1 MPPEIMS
8 EQALADAIQRLPRE
22 RIAFLPTP
30 LEECP
35 RLSEALGGTRILM
48 KRDDLTGL
56 AFGGNKGR
64 HLEFRMGDLRAK
76 GCDAYINMNRWE
88 SNDARIMAAACAKL
102 GVRYVL
108 VVRGGVGK
116 PMEANLLLE
125 HLMGTEIHELETMD
139 RDEANQAAEAIAL
152 QLQEEGYTPYV
163 YHQQPF
169 ARVAGTIGYLEAT
182 VELATQLA
190 ERGIRPSY
198 LYGVAGTSMAGVAL
212 ATKLLGYPWKV
223 RAISSGDRN
232 NLANMMLEY
241 GEEVGDILGLPDG
254 LQPGDFEYWDNYIG
268 GEYAT
273 PTAESAR
280 AIKLAAETEALILD
294 PVYTGKALAG
304 LMDHIRQGIVG
315 PDDTVVFIHTGGL
328 PNLFAS
334 TFRESLTNA
343 ASSSQS

>member
-1 MPPEIMS
+1 MPSPIMS
-8 EQALADAIQRLPRE
+8 EQALADVIATLPRE

-30 LEECP
+30 LEDCP
-35 RLSEALGGTRILM
+35 RLSQALGGTCLLM

-64 HLEFRMGDLRAK
+64 HLEFRMGDVRAK
-76 GCDAYINMNRWE
+76 GCDAYVNMNRWE

-125 HLMGTEIHELETMD
+125 HLMGAEFNILETMD
-139 RDEANQAAEAIAL
+139 RDEANQEAESIGR
-152 QLQEEGYTPYV
+152 QLQEEGYTPYI

-182 VELATQLA
+182 TELAVQLA
-190 ERGIRPSY
+190 ERDIQPDY
-198 LYGVAGTSMAGVAL
+198 VYGVAGTSMAGVAL

-232 NLANMMLEY
+232 NLGNMMLEY
-241 GEEVGDILGLPDG
+241 GQEVRDILSLPDG

-268 GEYAT
+268 GEYAV

-304 LMDHIRQGIVG
+304 LMDHIQQGIVR

-334 TFRESLTNA
+334 TFREPL
-343 ASSSQS
+343 SQAVSAGQG

>member
-1 MPPEIMS
+1 MSPAMMS
-8 EQALADAIQRLPRE
+8 EQALADAIATLPRE
-22 RIAFLPTP
+22 RVAFLPTP

-35 RLSEALGGTRILM
+35 RLSQALGATRILM

-64 HLEFRMGDLRAK
+64 HLEFRMGDVKAK
-76 GCDAYINMNRWE
+76 GCDVYINVNRWE

-108 VVRGGVGK
+108 VVRGGAGK

-125 HLMGTEIHELETMD
+125 HLMGAEIHPLETMD
-139 RDEANQAAEAIAL
+139 RDETNQEAERIGL

-182 VELATQLA
+182 VELAAQLA
-190 ERGIRPSY
+190 ERNIHPDY
-198 LYGVAGTSMAGVAL
+198 IYGVAGTSMAGIAL

-223 RAISSGDRN
+223 RAISSGDRR
-232 NLANMMLEY
+232 NLGNMMLEY
-241 GEEVGDILGLPDG
+241 GQEVQDILGLPDC
-254 LQPGDFEYWDNYIG
+254 LQPDDFGYWDEYIG
-268 GEYAT
+268 GEYAVST
-273 PTAESAR
+273 PDSAR

-304 LMDHIRQGIVG
+304 LMDHIDQGLV
-315 PDDTVVFIHTGGL
+315 DSSDTVVFVHTGGL

-334 TFRESLTNA
+334 TFRESLSDA
-343 ASSSQS
+343 IGSG

>member
-1 MPPEIMS
+1 MPPAMMS
-8 EQALADAIQRLPRE
+8 EQALTEAIHRLPRE

-35 RLSEALGGTRILM
+35 RLSQALGGTRVLM

-76 GCDAYINMNRWE
+76 GCDAYVNMNRWE

-102 GVRYVL
+102 GVRYAL

-125 HLMGTEIHELETMD
+125 HLMGAELHFVETMD
-139 RDEANQAAEAIAL
+139 REEASQAGERIAR

-182 VELATQLA
+182 MELATQLA
-190 ERGIRPSY
+190 EHGIQPTY
-198 LYGVAGTSMAGVAL
+198 VYGVAGTSMAGVAL
-212 ATKLLGYPWKV
+212 ATKLLGYPWRV
-223 RAISSGDRN
+223 RSISSGDRN
-232 NLANMMLEY
+232 NLGNMMLEY
-241 GEEVGDILGLPDG
+241 GQEVRDILGLPDG
-254 LQPGDFEYWDNYIG
+254 LQPGDFQHWDDYIG
-268 GEYAT
+268 GEYAA
-273 PTAESAR
+273 PTTESAQ
-280 AIKLAAETEALILD
+280 AIKLAAQTEALILD

-304 LMDHIRQGIVG
+304 LMDHIREGLVG

-334 TFRESLTNA
+334 TFRESLA
-343 ASSSQS
+343 RK